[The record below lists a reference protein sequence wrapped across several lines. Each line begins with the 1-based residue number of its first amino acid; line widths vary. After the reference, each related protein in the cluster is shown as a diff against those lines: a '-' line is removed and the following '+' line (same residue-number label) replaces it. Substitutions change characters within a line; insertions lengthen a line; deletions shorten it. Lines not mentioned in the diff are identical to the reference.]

1 MFKVGDRVRIRDWD
15 DMERRYGLNMNG
27 SIRGPIN
34 VFSEGMKEYCGKCF
48 VISDIVCDELLL
60 RDFNGKEL
68 SVAYRF
74 YNWMLEPAEENTLKR
89 TTVTIDKYGI
99 NISSHDDMI
108 RLKENEENEEKGEEK
123 DMNKVLEL
131 YCEKAEKT
139 IEKDFNEMIEEERNE
154 NPFVKEYNDLVKEF
168 EAKMDDLYKREMD
181 ENGKHHVFVNR
192 CNPTFYQFDIDYT
205 FTNENIEC
213 LKESKKAELQDLDDF
228 KQEVSAKL
236 SLSDDLDYT
245 LKVLKEYG
253 IINKKTGKLESY
265 FTELDEQN
273 EV

>member
-1 MFKVGDRVRIRDWD
+1 MFKVGDRVRIRNWD
-15 DMERRYGLNMNG
+15 DMEREYGLDNNG
-27 SIRGPIN
+27 GIN
-34 VFSEGMKEYCGKCF
+34 NHNPTFVKTMRRLCGKYATISAIYGDRIELTDWSDYGSDVEWGYAKYMIEPVEKEECKQVETN
-48 VISDIVCDELLL
+48 VIVDCSGITIQSN
-60 RDFNGKEL
+60 FNNY
-68 SVAYRF
+68 V
-74 YNWMLEPAEENTLKR
+74 
-89 TTVTIDKYGI
+89 
-99 NISSHDDMI
+99 
-108 RLKENEENEEKGEEK
+108 EENEREEK

-139 IEKDFNEMIEEERNE
+139 IENDYDEMIKGERSE
-154 NPFVKEYNDLVKEF
+154 NPFVKEYNTLINEF

-181 ENGKHHVFVNR
+181 ENGNHHVFVNR

>member
-15 DMERRYGLNMNG
+15 DMEREYGTDFDGDIKVPDILFVRRMRHLCGRYAT
-27 SIRGPIN
+27 IRGIN
-34 VFSEGMKEYCGKCF
+34 RQNNIIGLENW
-48 VISDIVCDELLL
+48 SDNSGDTSW
-60 RDFNGKEL
+60 FFTK
-68 SVAYRF
+68 S
-74 YNWMLEPAEENTLKR
+74 MLEPAEENTLKQ
-89 TTVTIDKYGI
+89 G
-99 NISSHDDMI
+99 
-108 RLKENEENEEKGEEK
+108 EKK

-139 IEKDFNEMIEEERNE
+139 IEKDFNKMIEEERNE
-154 NPFVKEYNDLVKEF
+154 NPFVKEYNVLINEF

-181 ENGKHHVFVNR
+181 ENGNHHVFANR
-192 CNPTFYQFDIDYT
+192 CHSTFYQFDIDYD
-205 FTNENIEC
+205 FTNENIEHY
-213 LKESKKAELQDLDDF
+213 KEAKETELQDLDDF

-265 FTELDEQN
+265 FTELDEDN
-273 EV
+273 NI

>member
-15 DMERRYGLNMNG
+15 DMEREYGLTVFG
-27 SIRGPIN
+27 SIDGPN
-34 VFSEGMKEYCGKCF
+34 DVFSKNMKRLCGKLC
-48 VISDIVCDELLL
+48 VISSIEGQEVFLQ
-60 RDFNGKEL
+60 DFDGEPID
-68 SVAYRF
+68 SF
-74 YNWMLEPAEENTLKR
+74 YYFYTWMLESEENESLKK
-89 TTVTIDKYGI
+89 TTVTIDKCGMT
-99 NISSHDDMI
+99 ISQGDVEW
-108 RLKENEENEEKGEEK
+108 LKENKEKGEKK

-154 NPFVKEYNDLVKEF
+154 NPFVKEYNELVNEF

-181 ENGKHHVFVNR
+181 ENGNHHVFVN
-192 CNPTFYQFDIDYT
+192 NAYKYTYPFSIDIT
-205 FTNENIEC
+205 FTNENIEHY
-213 LKESKKAELQDLDDF
+213 KETKETELQDLDDF

-265 FTELDEQN
+265 FDDDN
-273 EV
+273 D

>member
-15 DMERRYGLNMNG
+15 DMERQYGLNMNG
-27 SIRGPIN
+27 SIKGPID
-34 VFSEGMKEYCGKCF
+34 VFSESMKEYCGKCF
-48 VISDIVCDELLL
+48 VISDIVDNRVLL

-68 SVAYRF
+68 SVAYSF

-99 NISSHDDMI
+99 NMSSHDDMI
-108 RLKENEENEEKGEEK
+108 WLKENEEKGEKK
-123 DMNKVLEL
+123 DMNKLLEL

-139 IEKDFNEMIEEERNE
+139 IENDYDEMIEKERNE
-154 NPFVKEYNDLVKEF
+154 NPFVKEYYELINEF
-168 EAKMDDLYKREMD
+168 EVKMDDLYKREMD
-181 ENGKHHVFVNR
+181 ENGDHHVFVNK
-192 CNPTFYQFDIDYT
+192 CCPILYQVDINPD

-213 LKESKKAELQDLDDF
+213 LKESKKAELQDLEEF

>member
-15 DMERRYGLNMNG
+15 DMEREYGLTVLG
-27 SIRGPIN
+27 SIDGPN
-34 VFSEGMKEYCGKCF
+34 DVFSKGMKRVCGKLC
-48 VISDIVCDELLL
+48 VISSIEGQEVFLQ
-60 RDFNGKEL
+60 DFDGKPIDSL
-68 SVAYRF
+68 YSF
-74 YNWMLEPAEENTLKR
+74 YTWMLESEENEPLKK
-89 TTVTIDKYGI
+89 TTVTIDKYGMT
-99 NISSHDDMI
+99 ISQGDVEW
-108 RLKENEENEEKGEEK
+108 LKENKEKGEEK

-131 YCEKAEKT
+131 YCKKAEKT

-181 ENGKHHVFVNR
+181 ENGNHHVFANR
-192 CNPTFYQFDIDYT
+192 CNPTFYQFDINPD
-205 FTNENIEC
+205 FTNENIENYEKC
-213 LKESKKAELQDLDDF
+213 KKAELQDLEEF

-265 FTELDEQN
+265 FVDEN
-273 EV
+273 NLI

>member
-15 DMERRYGLNMNG
+15 DMEREYGLDSFG
-27 SIRGPIN
+27 SINGPKD
-34 VFSEGMKEYCGKCF
+34 VFTKSMKRVCGKLC
-48 VISDIVCDELLL
+48 VISSIEGQEVVLQ
-60 RDFNGKEL
+60 DFDGEPIDSL
-68 SVAYRF
+68 YSF
-74 YNWMLEPAEENTLKR
+74 YTWMLESEENEPLKK
-89 TTVTIDKYGI
+89 TTVTIDKYGMT
-99 NISSHDDMI
+99 ISQGDVEW
-108 RLKENEENEEKGEEK
+108 LKENKEKGEEK

-131 YCEKAEKT
+131 YCKKAEKT
-139 IEKDFNEMIEEERNE
+139 IEKGFNEMIEEERNE

-181 ENGKHHVFVNR
+181 ENGNHHVFANR
-192 CNPTFYQFDIDYT
+192 CHPTFYQFDIDYD
-205 FTNENIEC
+205 FTNENIEHYEEC
-213 LKESKKAELQDLDDF
+213 KKAELQDLEEF

>member
-15 DMERRYGLNMNG
+15 DMVKEYGLNSFG
-27 SIRGPIN
+27 SINGPKD
-34 VFSEGMKEYCGKCF
+34 VFSKSMKRVCGKLC
-48 VISDIVCDELLL
+48 VISSIEGREVVLQ
-60 RDFNGKEL
+60 DFDGEPIDSL
-68 SVAYRF
+68 YSF
-74 YNWMLEPAEENTLKR
+74 YTWMLESEENEPLKK
-89 TTVTIDKYGI
+89 TTVTIDKCGMT
-99 NISSHDDMI
+99 ISQGDVEW
-108 RLKENEENEEKGEEK
+108 LKENKEKREEK

-139 IEKDFNEMIEEERNE
+139 IEKDFNEMIEEEREE

-205 FTNENIEC
+205 FTNENIVLYKDC
-213 LKESKKAELQDLDDF
+213 KKAALQDLEEF

-253 IINKKTGKLESY
+253 IIDKKTGKLESY

>member
-15 DMERRYGLNMNG
+15 DMEREYGLTVFG
-27 SIRGPIN
+27 SIDGPKD
-34 VFSEGMKEYCGKCF
+34 VFSKEMKRVCGKLC
-48 VISDIVCDELLL
+48 VISSIEGQEVFLQ
-60 RDFNGKEL
+60 DFDGEPIDSL
-68 SVAYRF
+68 YSF
-74 YNWMLEPAEENTLKR
+74 YTWMLESEENESLMK
-89 TTVTIDKYGI
+89 TTVTIDKCGMT
-99 NISSHDDMI
+99 ISQGDVEW
-108 RLKENEENEEKGEEK
+108 LKENKEKGEEK

-154 NPFVKEYNDLVKEF
+154 NPFVKEYNELVNEF
-168 EAKMDDLYKREMD
+168 EVKMNDLYKREMD
-181 ENGKHHVFVNR
+181 EDGNHHVFMN
-192 CNPTFYQFDIDYT
+192 NGYKYTYPFSIDIT
-205 FTNENIEC
+205 FTNENIKHY
-213 LKESKKAELQDLDDF
+213 KEAKETELQDLEEF

-265 FTELDEQN
+265 FDDDN
-273 EV
+273 D

>member
-15 DMERRYGLNMNG
+15 DMEREYGTDSNGDIKVPDTLFIRCMRHLCGRYATIRSINRQDNIIGLENW
-27 SIRGPIN
+27 
-34 VFSEGMKEYCGKCF
+34 
-48 VISDIVCDELLL
+48 SDNSGDT
-60 RDFNGKEL
+60 DWFFTK
-68 SVAYRF
+68 S
-74 YNWMLEPAEENTLKR
+74 MLEPAETVRMQTTIKVDKCGMTISQGDVEWLK
-89 TTVTIDKYGI
+89 
-99 NISSHDDMI
+99 
-108 RLKENEENEEKGEEK
+108 ENEEKGEKK
-123 DMNKVLEL
+123 DMNKLLEL
-131 YCEKAEKT
+131 YCERAERR
-139 IEKDFNEMIEEERNE
+139 IEKDFNEMIEKEREE
-154 NPFVKEYNDLVKEF
+154 NPFVKEYNELINEF
-168 EAKMDDLYKREMD
+168 EAKMNDLYKREMD

-192 CNPTFYQFDIDYT
+192 CNSTFYQFDIDYT

-265 FTELDEQN
+265 FVDDNNLI
-273 EV
+273 

>member
-15 DMERRYGLNMNG
+15 DMERQYGLNMNG

-34 VFSEGMKEYCGKCF
+34 VFSEGMKEYCGKCV
-48 VISDIVCDELLL
+48 VISDIVDNRVLL

-68 SVAYRF
+68 SITYRF
-74 YNWMLEPAEENTLKR
+74 YNWMLEPAEENTLKQ
-89 TTVTIDKYGI
+89 TSVIIDKYGI
-99 NISSHDDMI
+99 NISSHDGI
-108 RLKENEENEEKGEEK
+108 IWLEENEEKGEKK
-123 DMNKVLEL
+123 DMNKLLEL
-131 YCEKAEKT
+131 YCERAERT
-139 IEKDFNEMIEEERNE
+139 IENDYDEIVEEEREE
-154 NPFVKEYNDLVKEF
+154 NPFVKEYKELVNEF

-181 ENGKHHVFVNR
+181 ENGNHHVFVN
-192 CNPTFYQFDIDYT
+192 NAYKYTYPFSIDIT
-205 FTNENIEC
+205 FTNENIKHY
-213 LKESKKAELQDLDDF
+213 KEAKETELQDLDDF

-265 FTELDEQN
+265 FTELDEDN
-273 EV
+273 NI

>member
-15 DMERRYGLNMNG
+15 DMEREYGTDSDGDINLPDVVFTRCMRHLCG
-27 SIRGPIN
+27 RCATIRSISSQDDIIGLEN
-34 VFSEGMKEYCGKCF
+34 W
-48 VISDIVCDELLL
+48 SDTSGDITW
-60 RDFNGKEL
+60 FFTK
-68 SVAYRF
+68 S
-74 YNWMLEPAEENTLKR
+74 MLEPAEENTLKQ
-89 TTVTIDKYGI
+89 TSITIDKYGM
-99 NISSHDDMI
+99 NISSHDGMI
-108 RLKENEENEEKGEEK
+108 WLKENEEKGEKK
-123 DMNKVLEL
+123 DMNKLLEL
-131 YCEKAEKT
+131 YCERAEMT
-139 IEKDFNEMIEEERNE
+139 IENDYDEMIEEERNE

-181 ENGKHHVFVNR
+181 ENGNHHVFVN
-192 CNPTFYQFDIDYT
+192 NAYKYTYPFSIDIT
-205 FTNENIEC
+205 FTNENIKHY
-213 LKESKKAELQDLDDF
+213 KEAKETELQDLDDF

>member
-15 DMERRYGLNMNG
+15 DMKREYGTDSDG
-27 SIRGPIN
+27 DIKVP
-34 VFSEGMKEYCGKCF
+34 
-48 VISDIVCDELLL
+48 DIVFTRCMRHLCGRYATIRSISSQDDIIGLE
-60 RDFNGKEL
+60 
-68 SVAYRF
+68 
-74 YNWMLEPAEENTLKR
+74 NWSDTSGDITWFFTKSMLEPAEENTLKQ
-89 TTVTIDKYGI
+89 TSITIDKYGM
-99 NISSHDDMI
+99 NISSHDGI
-108 RLKENEENEEKGEEK
+108 IWLKENEEKGEKK
-123 DMNKVLEL
+123 DMNKLLEL
-131 YCEKAEKT
+131 YCEKAERT
-139 IEKDFNEMIEEERNE
+139 IENDYDEMIEEERNE
-154 NPFVKEYNDLVKEF
+154 NPFVKEYNELINEF

-181 ENGKHHVFVNR
+181 ENGNHHVFANG
-192 CNPTFYQFDIDYT
+192 CHPTFYQFDIDYD
-205 FTNENIEC
+205 FTNENIEHYEEC
-213 LKESKKAELQDLDDF
+213 KKAELQDLEEF

>member
-15 DMERRYGLNMNG
+15 DMEREYGLDAFDSING
-27 SIRGPIN
+27 PED
-34 VFSEGMKEYCGKCF
+34 VFSKGMKRVCGKLC
-48 VISDIVCDELLL
+48 VISSIEGQEVFLQ
-60 RDFNGKEL
+60 DFDGYPIDSL
-68 SVAYRF
+68 YSF
-74 YNWMLEPAEENTLKR
+74 YTWMLESEENEPLKK
-89 TTVTIDKYGI
+89 TTVTIDKCGMT
-99 NISSHDDMI
+99 ISQGDVEW
-108 RLKENEENEEKGEEK
+108 LKENKEKGEEK

-131 YCEKAEKT
+131 YCEKPKRT

-154 NPFVKEYNDLVKEF
+154 NPFVKEYNELVKEF

-181 ENGKHHVFVNR
+181 ENGNHHVFMN
-192 CNPTFYQFDIDYT
+192 NPYRYT
-205 FTNENIEC
+205 YAFSINPCFTNENIEHYEEC
-213 LKESKKAELQDLDDF
+213 KEAELQDLEDF